1 MKNMLTALLVSSL
14 LVSTAV
20 QAQTGTASWY
30 GPNFHG
36 KRTAS
41 GSIYNQ
47 WANTAAHRSLPFGS
61 KVRVTNLKNKKSTV
75 VTITDRG
82 PYSGG
87 RIIDLSKGVNNK
99 LGCNLCKVSLKVLKR
114 GDGKYRRR

>member
-14 LVSTAV
+14 LVSTAA
-20 QAQTGTASWY
+20 QAQTGVASYY
-30 GPNFHG
+30 GGSFHG

-99 LGCNLCKVSLKVLKR
+99 LSCNLCKVSLKVLKR